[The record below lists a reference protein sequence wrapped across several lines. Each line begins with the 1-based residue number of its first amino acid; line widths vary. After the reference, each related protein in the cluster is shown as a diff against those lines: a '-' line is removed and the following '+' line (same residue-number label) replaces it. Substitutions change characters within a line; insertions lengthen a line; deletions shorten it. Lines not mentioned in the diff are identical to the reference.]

1 MMFRILFSL
10 STFPASGLEVYRLEA
25 APVGRKLENQIA
37 SREGKWCG
45 NGGRIGIDALL

>member
-1 MMFRILFSL
+1 M
-10 STFPASGLEVYRLEA
+10 GDY

-45 NGGRIGIDALL
+45 NGGRIGSLIGQVAFIYTSSDIMTSLLS